1 MLFGFFSL
9 RLSSFVHCATH
20 NQYVIR
26 KEVDLWKTRLAGDSR
41 RKLLMPETTYP
52 VKDHVSRI
60 VENRACPGVFMVN
73 STMEVLWADRRAWE
87 LCRAT
92 DPNRTAKG
100 SGRQLPKAVQAIGET
115 ALQLLTEGY
124 SRNPD
129 SPLIR
134 KIIKGTGG
142 SLLVCGF
149 GLPFNK
155 DPQHSQLLILI
166 ERIGRRGT
174 AAAQQAKEI
183 FKLTQREV
191 EVVQHL
197 LKGWSNKQIAYQ
209 LKLKEQTIKE
219 HVHRIMAKTK
229 SESRTGIL
237 ARVLL
242 L

>member
-1 MLFGFFSL
+1 
-9 RLSSFVHCATH
+9 
-20 NQYVIR
+20 
-26 KEVDLWKTRLAGDSR
+26 
-41 RKLLMPETTYP
+41 MPETTYP
-52 VKDHVSRI
+52 VKDHFSRVI
-60 VENRACPGVFMVN
+60 ENRGCPGVFIVN
-73 STMEVLWADRRAWE
+73 STMKVLWAERRAWE
-87 LCRAT
+87 LCRAI
-92 DPNRTAKG
+92 DPNRTAKSAG
-100 SGRQLPKAVQAIGET
+100 HQLPKAVQAVGEE
-115 ALQLLTEGY
+115 ALQLLNEGY
-124 SRNPD
+124 SRNSD

-134 KIIKGTGG
+134 KIIKGAGG

-155 DPQHSQLLILI
+155 DPQQSQLLILI
-166 ERIGRRGT
+166 ERVGRRGI

-197 LKGWSNKQIAYQ
+197 LKGWSNKQIAYD
-209 LKLKEQTIKE
+209 LKLKEQTVKE
-219 HVHRIMAKTK
+219 HIHRIMAKTK

>member
-1 MLFGFFSL
+1 
-9 RLSSFVHCATH
+9 
-20 NQYVIR
+20 
-26 KEVDLWKTRLAGDSR
+26 
-41 RKLLMPETTYP
+41 MPETTYP
-52 VKDHVSRI
+52 VKDHFSRVI
-60 VENRACPGVFMVN
+60 ENRACPGVFIVN
-73 STMEVLWADRRAWE
+73 STMKVLWADRRAWE
-87 LCRAT
+87 LCRAI
-92 DPNRTAKG
+92 DHNRTAKG
-100 SGRQLPKAVQAIGET
+100 SGHQLPKAVQAVGEE

-124 SRNPD
+124 SRNPA

-134 KIIKGTGG
+134 RIIKGAGG

-149 GLPFNK
+149 GLPSNK

-166 ERIGRRGT
+166 ERVGRRGI

-197 LKGWSNKQIAYQ
+197 LKGWSNKQIAYD
-209 LKLKEQTIKE
+209 LKLKEQTVKE
-219 HVHRIMAKTK
+219 HIHRIMAKTK
-229 SESRTGIL
+229 SQSRTGIL

>member
-1 MLFGFFSL
+1 M
-9 RLSSFVHCATH
+9 
-20 NQYVIR
+20 
-26 KEVDLWKTRLAGDSR
+26 K
-41 RKLLMPETTYP
+41 
-52 VKDHVSRI
+52 
-60 VENRACPGVFMVN
+60 
-73 STMEVLWADRRAWE
+73 VLWADRRAWE
-87 LCRAT
+87 LCRAF
-92 DPNRTAKG
+92 DPNRTAKE
-100 SGRQLPKAVQAIGET
+100 SGRQLPKAVQAIGEK
-115 ALQLLTEGY
+115 AFQLLTEGN

-134 KIIKGTGG
+134 KMIKGAGG

-149 GLPFNK
+149 GLPY
-155 DPQHSQLLILI
+155 SQLLMLI

-237 ARVLL
+237 ARILL